1 MAEDG
6 GKRIFRSMPRLCTG
20 CRICELVCSLSKTGR
35 LNIYQARLK
44 VVPGKALGSSYPV
57 ICRHCSP
64 APCYQAC
71 PVPEA
76 MAVDTATGA
85 VVLDPEHCIR
95 CLACVEACPFGAIP
109 VGPEGEML
117 KCDLCGGD
125 PLCVRYCPPR
135 PESSLP
141 QLPLRE
147 QSCLQYAPFYSVND
161 ERASGRVKE

>member
-1 MAEDG
+1 MAEGG
-6 GKRIFRSMPRLCTG
+6 GKRIFRSVPGLCTG
-20 CRICELVCSLSKTGR
+20 CSICELVCSLNKAGR

-57 ICRHCSP
+57 TCRHCSP
-64 APCYQAC
+64 APCHQAC

-76 MAVDTATGA
+76 MVVDGATGA
-85 VVLDPEHCIR
+85 VVLYQEHCIR

-109 VGPEGEML
+109 VGPEGEVL

-135 PESSLP
+135 PENSLP
-141 QLPLRE
+141 HLPLPE
-147 QSCLQYAPFYSVND
+147 QSCLQYTPFYTVNGD
-161 ERASGRVKE
+161 RASARGRV